1 MRADVGPH
9 SIYNGTP
16 DMNEELLKV
25 IVSKREIQGDG
36 VVVLD
41 LTRPDGGPLPV
52 FEAGAHVDIY
62 VAPGL
67 IRQYSLC
74 GDPANAAVYR
84 LGVLKDPAS
93 RGGSTGVHEVLL
105 EGTEVTI
112 SAPRNHFPLAT
123 QVTRSI
129 LIGGGIG
136 ITPMIAM
143 AYALQADG
151 QDFELHYCA
160 RSHSSTAFLNELQSA
175 DFASRV
181 SVHFD
186 DEAAAQKLDLNAVL
200 GTSKAGVHVY
210 TCGPAGFMDWVIA
223 TALEVGYADAQI
235 HREYFQVEVDVSGES
250 FEVVAARSGKTVQVA
265 AGQTILEALAGVGIK
280 IEISCEQGV
289 CGTCVCDVLEG
300 EPDHRDVYLT
310 DDEKADNDQI
320 LVCCS
325 RAKSKKLV
333 LDI

>member
-1 MRADVGPH
+1 
-9 SIYNGTP
+9 
-16 DMNEELLKV
+16 
-25 IVSKREIQGDG
+25 
-36 VVVLD
+36 
-41 LTRPDGGPLPV
+41 
-52 FEAGAHVDIY
+52 
-62 VAPGL
+62 
-67 IRQYSLC
+67 
-74 GDPANAAVYR
+74 
-84 LGVLKDPAS
+84 
-93 RGGSTGVHEVLL
+93 
-105 EGTEVTI
+105 
-112 SAPRNHFPLAT
+112 
-123 QVTRSI
+123 
-129 LIGGGIG
+129 
-136 ITPMIAM
+136 MIAM

-160 RSHSSTAFLNELQSA
+160 RSRSSTAFLDELQYA
-175 DFASRV
+175 DYASRV

-186 DEAAAQKLDLNAVL
+186 DEAVAQKLNLNAVL
-200 GTSKAGVHVY
+200 GTPDAGVHVY

-223 TALEVGYADAQI
+223 TALKAGYADAQI

-289 CGTCVCDVLEG
+289 CGTCVCDVIEG

-325 RAKSKKLV
+325 RAKSQKLV